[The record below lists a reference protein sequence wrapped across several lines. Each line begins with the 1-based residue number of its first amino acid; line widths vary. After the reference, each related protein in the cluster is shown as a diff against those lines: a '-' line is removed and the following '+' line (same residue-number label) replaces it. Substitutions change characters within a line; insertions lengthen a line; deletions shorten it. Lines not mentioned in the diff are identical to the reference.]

1 MKRVM
6 ALMMS
11 VLMLSFLL
19 PTTSEAA
26 TENVILSVT
35 ADKSTAYR
43 GDTITYSVN
52 IGAVESLGG
61 LEFNLKIPEGLA
73 IIEDSVSFPDGIES
87 ILDSD
92 GDIVKP
98 ASINNYKWAYS
109 AAAKGYKGT
118 ESLTILK
125 FSCTVDSDAVF
136 EDKSVSLILEAC
148 FDTTD
153 EMNDHTVAI
162 VPATVAIQKVPV
174 VVSGVSLN
182 TSVLN
187 MKEGDKQTLIATVMP
202 KDADNKNVTW
212 SSSNDEVA
220 SVVNGSVQANKRG
233 TAVVTVTTVDGGK
246 KATCTVNVVC
256 NHILTATAAVE
267 PTCAKDGN
275 IQYYTCSKCSKKF
288 SDAAGTIEV
297 TDVVKPAT
305 GQHTAEV
312 RNAVAA
318 TEEKEGYTGD
328 TYCSVCGQK
337 LATGKVIPKLD
348 HSHVMNHISAK
359 APTCVKD
366 GNIEYYVC
374 SKCHKM
380 YSDAAG
386 TKEVTDITV
395 PATGHKSDEW
405 KHDDSKHWKECQVC
419 GAKFNEKEHTF
430 VWVVDQVAT
439 EDATGIKHEECE
451 CGIKSNENTT
461 IEKLDH
467 QHINVTHYAAKAST
481 CKTEGNIEYW
491 TCGSDKCKGKYYADA
506 QCQLE
511 ITDVKLA
518 VDPDNHVYDNDSDA
532 FCNECNYRR
541 FYLVIEGVNGVFTRD
556 SSKNLT
562 IKADGD
568 YNLFVYITVDGV
580 KVDSSNYNVS
590 EGSTIITF
598 TENYLKSLSDATHTV
613 EVWYS
618 DGKTAKT
625 QLTVKSQERQADNN
639 DDDDDN
645 ANDDNDL
652 SVTEMTASNN
662 TIESQMS
669 LSPKT
674 GEGSNVGWMALLT
687 VAVICLIGCGIY
699 GKKRQN
705 TK

>member
-1 MKRVM
+1 MKRVL
-6 ALMMS
+6 ALMIS
-11 VLMLSFLL
+11 VLMLCFFL

-35 ADKSTAYR
+35 TDKSTAYR
-43 GDTITYSVN
+43 GDTVTYSVN

-61 LEFNLKIPEGLA
+61 LEFNLKIPDGLT
-73 IIEDSVSFPDGIES
+73 IIEDSVSFPDGIETV
-87 ILDSD
+87 LDSD

-109 AAAKGYKGT
+109 AAAKGYAGT
-118 ESLTILK
+118 ENLTILT

-162 VPATVAIQKVPV
+162 VPATIAIQKVPL

-182 TSVLN
+182 ASALN
-187 MKEGDKQTLIATVMP
+187 MKEGDAQTLIATVAP
-202 KDADNKNVTW
+202 EDADNKNVIW
-212 SSSNDEVA
+212 SSSNEEVA
-220 SVVNGSVQANKRG
+220 TVVNGLVQANKRG
-233 TAVVTVTTVDGGK
+233 TAVITVTTVDGGK
-246 KATCTVNVVC
+246 KATCTVNVTC
-256 NHILTATAAVE
+256 NHVLTETAAVE

-288 SDAAGTIEV
+288 SDAVGTIEV
-297 TDVVKPAT
+297 TEVVKLAT

-328 TYCSVCGQK
+328 TYCSVCGKK
-337 LATGKVIPKLD
+337 LTTGKVIPKLD

-359 APTCVKD
+359 DATCVKD

-380 YSDAAG
+380 YIDADG
-386 TKEVTDITV
+386 TEEVIDITIS
-395 PATGHKSDEW
+395 ATGHKSDGW
-405 KHDDSKHWKECQVC
+405 KYDDNKHWKECQVC
-419 GAKFNEKEHTF
+419 GVKVNEEEHTF
-430 VWVVDQVAT
+430 VWVVDQPAT
-439 EDATGIKHEECE
+439 EDETGLKHEECE
-451 CGIKSNENTT
+451 CGIKRNENTI
-461 IEKLDH
+461 IEKTDH
-467 QHINVTHYAAKAST
+467 KHINVTHHAAKAST

-491 TCGSDKCKGKYYADA
+491 TCGSDKCNGKYYSDA

-518 VDPDNHVYDNDSDA
+518 VDPNNHVYDNDSDA

-541 FYLVIEGVNGVFTRD
+541 FYLVIEGANGVFTRD
-556 SSKNLT
+556 SSQNLT
-562 IKADGD
+562 IKVDGD
-568 YNLFVYITVDGV
+568 YNLFDHITMDGV
-580 KVDSSNYNVS
+580 KVDSSSYNVS
-590 EGSTIITF
+590 QGSTIITF
-598 TENYLKSLSDATHTV
+598 TENYLKSLSDATHAV

-625 QLTVKSQERQADNN
+625 QLTVKSQDRQDDEE
-639 DDDDDN
+639 DDDSDN
-645 ANDDNDL
+645 
-652 SVTEMTASNN
+652 SSFVTEETTQNN
-662 TIESQMS
+662 VIESQINH
-669 LSPKT
+669 SPKT
-674 GEGSNVGWMALLT
+674 GEGSDAGWMTLL
-687 VAVICLIGCGIY
+687 AVSIACLMGCGIY
-699 GKKRQN
+699 GKKEKN
-705 TK
+705 TEQY